1 MCGLP
6 LAALICWLCLCL
18 YEQVHNAHPQ
28 PPHRSSC
35 RRATHNEM
43 KKYLTVKNVA
53 VGHKK

>member
-1 MCGLP
+1 MCVCLW
-6 LAALICWLCLCL
+6 AALMCWLRLCL
-18 YEQVHNAHPQ
+18 YEQVHNAQPQ
-28 PPHRSSC
+28 PPHRSSS